1 MILEVLARQLS
12 GWGAC
17 ASVCREWQATLEKE
31 NFRRLKVQIS
41 CLDDMETVVGLRQAQ
56 LVRHIWLNID
66 LKPYNCRNC
75 TSIEGFNQ
83 CRGNIS
89 MVQKAIVKLFS
100 ILSQWPVVEGAELTL
115 ELSVQSPSDKEH
127 WAKNLHFGGGDEH
140 ENSAAEW
147 SGNQPFHDPKHGWI
161 NGRQVQAPGEGA
173 LLRIFEPVG
182 ILGFKESLPQVNAAT
197 RFILRRQCRRN
208 IVPPALRSI
217 FDALP
222 RLQSLTFE
230 PWQFW
235 NKWEQTLIESHL
247 PQTLQ
252 QISVFEETNEGY
264 VSLLQHGQLFIH
276 RPDRV
281 RVTSPAVNAAF
292 AKRSLNL
299 EKLSVA
305 FMVEASDFFQSC
317 QQDWVWSHM
326 RSLTLTSRMLTQ
338 TRSLEIQTLLEN
350 AATTAL
356 SMPHLHTMVIW
367 NGRKGEA
374 FKFFY
379 RAETSHTRIGWR
391 GTWDLKLNPSVICGW
406 QRGADKHTRHDLQVA
421 PEPLILKSIG
431 SHADAIDLL
440 DLPSEVVHPVSLL
453 QMPRENGSSWYK
465 YQR

>member
-1 MILEVLARQLS
+1 M
-12 GWGAC
+12 
-17 ASVCREWQATLEKE
+17 
-31 NFRRLKVQIS
+31 
-41 CLDDMETVVGLRQAQ
+41 VGLRKAQ
-56 LVRHIWLNID
+56 LVRHVWLNIN

-75 TSIEGFNQ
+75 TNIEGFSQ

-89 MVQKAIVKLFS
+89 KVKKAIVKLFS

-127 WAKNLHFGGGDEH
+127 WAKNLHFGGDEEH
-140 ENSAAEW
+140 QKSAAEW

-161 NGRQVQAPGEGA
+161 NGRQVQAPDEGA

-182 ILGFKESLPQVNAAT
+182 ILEFKESLPQVNAAT
-197 RFILRRQCRRN
+197 RFIIRRQCRRN

-235 NKWEQTLIESHL
+235 NKWEQTLWDSLGYPRLIESHL
-247 PQTLQ
+247 PQTLK

-264 VSLLQHGQLFIH
+264 ISLLQHGQLFIQ

-281 RVTSPAVNAAF
+281 RVTSPAVSAAF
-292 AKRSLNL
+292 AKRSLGL

-305 FMVEASDFFQSC
+305 FMAEASDFFRSC
-317 QQDWVWSHM
+317 QRDWIWSHM
-326 RSLTLTSRMLTQ
+326 RSLTLTSRILTQ
-338 TRSLEIQTLLEN
+338 TRSLEIQGLLEN
-350 AATTAL
+350 AAITAL

-379 RAETSHTRIGWR
+379 RAETSQTRIGWR
-391 GTWDLKLNPSVICGW
+391 GIWDLKLTPSVIRGW
-406 QRGADKHTRHDLQVA
+406 QRVADKHTRHDLQVI
-421 PEPLILKSIG
+421 PEPPILKSIG

-440 DLPSEVVHPVSLL
+440 DLPSDVVHPVSVL
-453 QMPRENGSSWYK
+453 QMQREAESSWYK
-465 YQR
+465 YRT